1 MTPTALRP
9 TVLTAALVVGLL
21 ATGSPAQ
28 AITGGRLD
36 GRNHPQVG
44 AVYVS
49 DGFGTQRCSATLVA
63 PTVVLTAAHCVQDST
78 GFAVVS
84 FQEAIAQ
91 SPAGMSAVP
100 YPADP
105 ALGYQVSD
113 LHQYPDWHPGTAS
126 PHPGYSEFA
135 DTGNW
140 YDVGVVVLEDPITGI
155 EPAVLAPESYLDT
168 VSPRELNASLFTVVG
183 YGAEIRQAT
192 TGPRRPLAEDFPLV
206 RRQAQ
211 AAGHRAT
218 SQILTLK
225 GNAQDAHGTGGA
237 CHGDSGGPV
246 LTSDEHSYLVAVTSY
261 SSTALCRSLTGHQR
275 VDVPTVRAWLEDLG
289 VPA

>member
-1 MTPTALRP
+1 MSPTIPRRTVMTS
-9 TVLTAALVVGLL
+9 ALVVCLL

-28 AITGGRLD
+28 AITGGQLD
-36 GRNHPQVG
+36 GQNHPQVG

-63 PTVVLTAAHCVQDST
+63 PNVVLTAAHCVQDST

-84 FQEAIAQ
+84 FQEVISQ
-91 SPAGMSAVP
+91 SPAAMSAVP
-100 YPADP
+100 FPVDP
-105 ALGYQVSD
+105 ALGYQISD
-113 LHQYPDWHPGTAS
+113 LHQHPDWHRGTAY

-140 YDVGVVVLEDPITGI
+140 YDVGVVVLEDPITAV
-155 EPAVLAPESYLDT
+155 EPAILAPEAYLDT

-192 TGPRRPLAEDFPLV
+192 AGPRRPLAEDFPLV

-211 AAGHRAT
+211 APGQRAT
-218 SQILTLK
+218 SQILALK
-225 GNAQDAHGTGGA
+225 GNPQDAHGTGGA

-246 LTSDEHSYLVAVTSY
+246 FTSDAHSYLVAVTSY
-261 SSTALCRSLTGHQR
+261 SNTTLCRSLTGHQR
-275 VDVPTVRAWLEDLG
+275 VDVPTVRTWLEDFG